1 MKSRVSRPGSQAN
14 VFIIIPLP
22 NRGPK
27 DVWANAL
34 YFLFGFSG
42 LRRGQGH
49 APLKLLWGNEFG
61 AKNWCAKKNAQSLND
76 FEFVRKKFLRK
87 KTAHREIAHSEND
100 FVFVRKKIAHRKIAH
115 KLVNQTSIPPAR
127 LFRDSLKIYE
137 KKISRMLIC
146 LPLGK
151 PYW

>member
-1 MKSRVSRPGSQAN
+1 VR
-14 VFIIIPLP
+14 
-22 NRGPK
+22 
-27 DVWANAL
+27 
-34 YFLFGFSG
+34 
-42 LRRGQGH
+42 
-49 APLKLLWGNEFG
+49 
-61 AKNWCAKKNAQSLND
+61 KKNAHSLND

-100 FVFVRKKIAHRKIAH
+100 FEFVRKNVVRKKNAHREIAH
-115 KLVNQTSIPPAR
+115 KLVNQTSTPPAR

-146 LPLGK
+146 LPLGR